1 MRTPNTPLL
10 VTIQALRRAG
20 WQVNAR
26 TNATA
31 YLSAPVG
38 TGDGRIWASNDHTTL
53 PCDNAG
59 KIIFPNVRPAFTV
72 SATLAAL

>member
-1 MRTPNTPLL
+1 MTTPNTPLL

-20 WQVNAR
+20 WRVDAR

-31 YLSAPVG
+31 YLSSPNNRHMVL
-38 TGDGRIWASNDHTTL
+38 ASNERTVL
-53 PCDNAG
+53 PCDDAG

-72 SATLAAL
+72 SATLAAV